1 MATETYPK
9 HLPVPEVVVVE
20 MLITLMAELHTNLP
34 QLVELVTP
42 ITEVVIRQGLL
53 LGMEV
58 MEVVVQVVS
67 EDRQRM
73 DLLVTEALE

>member
-1 MATETYPK
+1 METEMYLK
-9 HLPVPEVVVVE
+9 HLPVPGVVAVE
-20 MLITLMAELHTNLP
+20 MLITLMVELHTNLH

-42 ITEVVIRQGLL
+42 ITEVVIRQDLL

-58 MEVVVQVVS
+58 MEVVEQAVS
-67 EDRQRM
+67 EDRRPM

>member
-1 MATETYPK
+1 METEMYLK
-9 HLPVPEVVVVE
+9 HLPVPGVVVVE
-20 MLITLMAELHTNLP
+20 MLITLMVELHTNLH

-42 ITEVVIRQGLL
+42 ITEVVIRQDLL

-58 MEVVVQVVS
+58 MEVVEQAVS
-67 EDRQRM
+67 EDRRPM